1 MAHVSGSVLCNVRF
15 GRPPLRGGAEA
26 PRPGSGTWN
35 GRRILVGEN

>member
-26 PRPGSGTWN
+26 PRPGA
-35 GRRILVGEN
+35 GRGAGGAF